1 MASEHTSDYVLN
13 PAQIKA
19 LKKAVF
25 SKKYGVNNE
34 DDITITLCDLHCGE
48 CTYEEVILKA
58 CLAYL
63 RNYPCKSPKQE
74 AAMRQGMKY
83 FEEVLLDYEDEEE
96 YEEEEYEEEE
106 EEEYEYKE
114 DYYTCDYSPPFPW
127 TFEGTN
133 YMRDQNGHV
142 WRVHA
147 DGGCGQ
153 WCGVYDA
160 SMNRIDDTVY
170 NAIYAAGK

>member
-19 LKKAVF
+19 LKRAVF
-25 SKKYGVNNE
+25 SKKYGYSSE
-34 DDITITLCDLHCGE
+34 DEITLTLCDLHRGK

-63 RNYPCKSPKQE
+63 RDYPCKSAKQE

-83 FEEVLLDYEDEEE
+83 FEEVLLDYEDDEE
-96 YEEEEYEEEE
+96 YEEEE
-106 EEEYEYKE
+106 
-114 DYYTCDYSPPFPW
+114 DHYTCSYDTVYPW

-142 WRVHA
+142 WRVHEN
-147 DGGCGQ
+147 GGCGQ

-170 NAIYAAGK
+170 NAIYATMGK

>member
-13 PAQIKA
+13 LAQIKA
-19 LKKAVF
+19 LKRAVF
-25 SKKYGVNNE
+25 SKKYGTSSE
-34 DDITITLCDLHCGE
+34 DEIMLTLCDLHRGKCV
-48 CTYEEVILKA
+48 YEEVIMKA
-58 CLAYL
+58 CLVYL
-63 RNYPCKSPKQE
+63 RNYPCKSAKQE
-74 AAMRQGMKY
+74 IAMHQGMEY
-83 FEEVLLDYEDEEE
+83 FEEVLLED
-96 YEEEEYEEEE
+96 E
-106 EEEYEYKE
+106 EEEYEYDE
-114 DYYTCDYSPPFPW
+114 DYYTCSYDTVYPW

-142 WRVHA
+142 WRVRE

-170 NAIYAAGK
+170 NAIYATMGK

>member
-25 SKKYGVNNE
+25 SKKYGFSSDE
-34 DDITITLCDLHCGE
+34 DEITLTLCDLDE
-48 CTYEEVILKA
+48 SKIVISEEVIVKA
-58 CLAYL
+58 CVAYL
-63 RNYPCKSPKQE
+63 RNYPCKSAKQE
-74 AAMRQGMKY
+74 LAMHQGMEY
-83 FEEVLLDYEDEEE
+83 FEEVLLDYEGGI
-96 YEEEEYEEEE
+96 
-106 EEEYEYKE
+106 EYEYNE
-114 DYYTCDYSPPFPW
+114 DYYTCSYDTVYPW

-142 WRVHA
+142 WRVRE

-170 NAIYAAGK
+170 NAIYATMGK

>member
-19 LKKAVF
+19 LKRAVF
-25 SKKYGVNNE
+25 SKKYGYSSE
-34 DDITITLCDLHCGE
+34 DEITLTLCDLDE
-48 CTYEEVILKA
+48 SEIVISDEVIVKA

-63 RNYPCKSPKQE
+63 RNYPCKSAKQE
-74 AAMRQGMKY
+74 AAMCEGIEY
-83 FEEVLLDYEDEEE
+83 FKEVLLDYEDYEDEED
-96 YEEEEYEEEE
+96 EE
-106 EEEYEYKE
+106 
-114 DYYTCDYSPPFPW
+114 DHYTYDYSPPFPW

-133 YMRDQNGHV
+133 YMRDKNGHV
-142 WRVHA
+142 WRVHE

>member
-25 SKKYGVNNE
+25 LKNYGTSSE
-34 DDITITLCDLHCGE
+34 DEITLTLYDLDE
-48 CTYEEVILKA
+48 SKIVISEEVIVKA
-58 CLAYL
+58 CLSYL
-63 RNYPCKSPKQE
+63 RNYPCNTAKKE
-74 AAMRQGMKY
+74 DAVREGMEY
-83 FEEVLLDYEDEEE
+83 FEEVLLDYENK
-96 YEEEEYEEEE
+96 YEE
-106 EEEYEYKE
+106 
-114 DYYTCDYSPPFPW
+114 DPYTYDYSPVFPW

-133 YMRDQNGHV
+133 YMRDKNGHV
-142 WRVHA
+142 WRVRE

-160 SMNRIDDTVY
+160 SMNRIDETVY
-170 NAIYAAGK
+170 NAIYATMGK

>member
-19 LKKAVF
+19 LKRAVF
-25 SKKYGVNNE
+25 SKKYGYSSDE
-34 DDITITLCDLHCGE
+34 DEITLTLCDLDE
-48 CTYEEVILKA
+48 SKIVISEEVIVKA

-63 RNYPCKSPKQE
+63 RNYPCKSAKQE
-74 AAMRQGMKY
+74 LAMHQGMEY
-83 FEEVLLDYEDEEE
+83 FEEVLLDYENEDEEE
-96 YEEEEYEEEE
+96 YYEEE
-106 EEEYEYKE
+106 
-114 DYYTCDYSPPFPW
+114 DPYTYDYSPVFPW

-133 YMRDQNGHV
+133 YMRDKNGHV

-170 NAIYAAGK
+170 NAIYATMGK